1 MELICYIIILVYHL
15 IFKNIKEHCK
25 HKKKVPIILKQQ
37 SDISG
42 GHRNL
47 GIKNHENIKKIKTN
61 FTKISRLLSTKNVM
75 VLAHHRWGCKAV
87 LS

>member
-1 MELICYIIILVYHL
+1 MLLVSEKPQSHENEAACACKNVCMYVFIL
-15 IFKNIKEHCK
+15 
-25 HKKKVPIILKQQ
+25 
-37 SDISG
+37 G
-42 GHRNL
+42 GNRNL

-75 VLAHHRWGCKAV
+75 VLVHHRSGRKAA